1 MNNEELYKQLI
12 TEFKLEALS
21 PEDQE
26 MALLTLAKTIQKQF
40 LLDIFD
46 VLGEEKFKAL
56 EASINMGE
64 TFYDTTLKHLLPNY
78 EEIFSESRNKIID
91 SFKKHEKEVVRSRE
105 NTKC

>member
-12 TEFKLEALS
+12 TEFKLENLS

-40 LLDIFD
+40 LLDIFEI
-46 VLGEEKFKAL
+46 LGEEKFKAL

-64 TFYDTTLKHLLPNY
+64 TFYDTTLKHLVPNY
-78 EEIFSESRNKIID
+78 EEIFLESRNKIID
-91 SFKKHEKEVVRSRE
+91 EFRKQDNAVSS
-105 NTKC
+105 